1 MAIDFTKRDDV
12 PTAQPVGQSMAQS
25 SVSLVKEEP
34 KQYDIVADR
43 QQMTRELVNSEEI
56 DKLTSEIVVHDMNT
70 IVSFGGDTANK
81 IAQVSDSVL
90 RNTGLSQLDDSVVM
104 LNTLKK
110 IMDQFDAAELTK
122 DPNALERLLMPAKRQ
137 LDKILAKYTN
147 MGNEVDKVYVQLKQ
161 YESEI
166 MQANRKLED
175 MFETNVEY
183 YHTLVKYIL
192 AGEQA
197 EKELQGYIL
206 ERKDELERTGDNSIA
221 FEVQSCEQ
229 ALTMLEQRVQDLR
242 TAESVAMQSIPLI
255 KTMEFSNLNLIRKID
270 SAFIIT
276 LPVFKQALAQAVML
290 KRQKVQ
296 ADALAALD
304 EKTNELLVKNAQNA
318 ANQSKMVAQ
327 LVAGSSI
334 KVETLETTWQTIM
347 NGINETRQI
356 QEEAKR
362 QRVDAKARLENI
374 KADFYNKYP
383 MPEQQITGQDPRR
396 LKY

>member
-12 PTAQPVGQSMAQS
+12 PTAQPVGQPMAQS